1 MPSTILPV
9 LIPKLCWAKEI
20 MSSWGIGHTSR
31 FVIEQMFNGHFGA
44 ADPTAS
50 IPENGE
56 ARRHRWN
63 WMHQKRD
70 DLGPPVFEE
79 VSKMPPALMK
89 AFGVGNFT
97 RSAWSILSKG
107 QKELRGWDFCK
118 ARVKIMIHWA
128 RKCPGARSP
137 PWQLTPVLGWVHP
150 IRGVSADCKKSPIA
164 APSVVKIE
172 SDTLIGG
179 WCLCVWFSAF
189 FLDKMP
195 SWDVFCL
202 LCLQKLWAQQ
212 ACVDEGIIS
221 VWRSGAHAVHSQ
233 DVVLSSDLGLCFRS
247 NLQCNEASS
256 AYGPLPLCP
265 CGAGWSTSA
274 GCRAVPRSTRS

>member
-1 MPSTILPV
+1 
-9 LIPKLCWAKEI
+9 

-50 IPENGE
+50 ITENGE

-128 RKCPGARSP
+128 RKCPGQEARLDSSHQSCVDFIP
-137 PWQLTPVLGWVHP
+137 
-150 IRGVSADCKKSPIA
+150 SAACLWIPRKVEL
-164 APSVVKIE
+164 SVVNIE
-172 SDTLIGG
+172 SDIYI
-179 WCLCVWFSAF
+179 
-189 FLDKMP
+189 D
-195 SWDVFCL
+195 
-202 LCLQKLWAQQ
+202 
-212 ACVDEGIIS
+212 
-221 VWRSGAHAVHSQ
+221 
-233 DVVLSSDLGLCFRS
+233 
-247 NLQCNEASS
+247 
-256 AYGPLPLCP
+256 
-265 CGAGWSTSA
+265 CG
-274 GCRAVPRSTRS
+274 